1 MGKDSDNRVHNR
13 GWKVGKLDS
22 WKAGRLEGDL
32 QGNGTQKIYRGK
44 GKAQVI
50 K

>member
-1 MGKDSDNRVHNR
+1 MRKDSDDRIHNR
-13 GWKVGKLDS
+13 GWKVGRRFK
-22 WKAGRLEGDL
+22 GD
-32 QGNGTQKIYRGK
+32 GTLKMYRGK